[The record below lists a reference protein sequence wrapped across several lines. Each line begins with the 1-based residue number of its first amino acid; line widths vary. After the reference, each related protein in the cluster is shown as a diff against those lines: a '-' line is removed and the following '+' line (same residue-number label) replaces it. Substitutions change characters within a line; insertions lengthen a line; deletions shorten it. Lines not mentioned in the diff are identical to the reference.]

1 MSQDENKIVYT
12 LSDGSIS
19 QIAKLIQVAILT
31 GTDIV
36 DNLRT
41 LRVISNGATL
51 DPDPSYT
58 ESFENNLEALLEK
71 AENLAAQA
79 EEEVSADGVD
89 LDEDDW

>member
-1 MSQDENKIVYT
+1 MSQDENKTVYT

-41 LRVISNGATL
+41 LRVISNGTTL

-58 ESFENNLEALLEK
+58 EAFENNLETLLEK
-71 AENLAAQA
+71 AENLASEA
-79 EEEVSADGVD
+79 EATGVD